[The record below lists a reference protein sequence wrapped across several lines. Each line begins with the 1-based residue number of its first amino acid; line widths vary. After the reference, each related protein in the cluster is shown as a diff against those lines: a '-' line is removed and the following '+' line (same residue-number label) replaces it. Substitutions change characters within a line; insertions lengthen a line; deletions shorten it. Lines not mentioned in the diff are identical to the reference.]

1 MHKKATEKQQAVGAV
16 FIAVVEILIVL
27 SSYFQVICLTC
38 ENREERISLDS
49 LNDAIIM
56 WVCILCKY
64 KSIF

>member
-56 WVCILCKY
+56 
-64 KSIF
+64 